1 MSKNNNKAISKDDIF
16 GYINQLTERIE
27 FLESELAKAEANK
40 NSEEMLLKMLK
51 TSEKAL
57 NDAAEQI
64 AAAQR
69 RNGTAIKVLE
79 DHIAEKTEK
88 PAEIVSAKQPV
99 EENKADPT
107 DIKIEDNG
115 VEVKSAVSD
124 DSDDGLELG
133 DIFNLFKN

>member
-1 MSKNNNKAISKDDIF
+1 MAKNNGISKDDIF

-27 FLESELAKAEANK
+27 YLEGKLAKAEAYK

-57 NDAAEQI
+57 MDAAEQI

-69 RNGTAIKVLE
+69 RNDTALKFLE
-79 DHIAEKTEK
+79 DHMAGKNE
-88 PAEIVSAKQPV
+88 APV
-99 EENKADPT
+99 EETVNEDVADEEADSM
-107 DIKIEDNG
+107 DIKIEDDG
-115 VEVKSAVSD
+115 VEVVAESSD
-124 DSDDGLELG
+124 SEDGLELG